1 MPVETAIFA
10 RRNVAYQHFRGTIGP
25 VDHLDGLRRALD
37 APLHRTDTAQLADL
51 SAVDHVYTD
60 FMRTL
65 TLVALEARLAKRVDP
80 GTRYAL
86 FAPDDLSFGAAR
98 MFHQIAE
105 TVLPYHFDV
114 FSRQQPALAHI
125 RQPESTLRAFL
136 RAAH

>member
-10 RRNVAYQHFRGTIGP
+10 RRNVAYLRFHGTIGP
-25 VDHLDGLRRALD
+25 VDHLDGLRRVLGH
-37 APLHRTDTAQLADL
+37 PRSRMDTAQLADFT
-51 SAVDHVYTD
+51 SVDHIYTD
-60 FMRTL
+60 FMQTL
-65 TLVALEARLAKRVDP
+65 TLVRLEAQLAQKVRP

-125 RQPESTLRAFL
+125 RQPEDTLTAFL
-136 RAAH
+136 RAAR